1 MCAAAWARLPL
12 VPLLSVQPDTTTTAR
27 ADITQIRR
35 ATRSAVA
42 AHSKTG
48 ECSPVRAIALLALPN
63 SASLGRAIAY
73 REPVALYLHGLTI
86 QLFATGP
93 GAGRFASEALSP
105 AGLVPSGAPAVQVR
119 GQNITGR

>member
-1 MCAAAWARLPL
+1 MWAVAWARLPL
-12 VPLLSVQPDTTTTAR
+12 VPLLSVQPDTTTPAR
-27 ADITQIRR
+27 ADITHIRH
-35 ATRSAVA
+35 ATRSAFAV
-42 AHSKTG
+42 HSKTG
-48 ECSPVRAIALLALPN
+48 ECSAVRAIALLALPN

-86 QLFATGP
+86 QLLATGP

-105 AGLVPSGAPAVQVR
+105 AGLAPSARPLNKYR